1 MTSNYAIPH
10 MMLRVAYLLLFN
22 LIAGIASAHTT
33 APPFSLKGVP
43 VPEVPG
49 LLDGPDPIVVNKEK
63 ALVLGKAL
71 FWDQNVG
78 SDGVACASCHF
89 HAGADSRSRNQLAPA
104 GKSESASMMSFE
116 VAPDGTQRGINYEL
130 KLSDFPF
137 FQLEDPLNA
146 DSAVLYESDDV
157 VSSAGTFGGN
167 FERVGWS
174 EDIADECNHDPDPVF
189 HDTSRNTRKVA
200 DRNAPT
206 VINAIFN
213 FRNFWDGRANHIF
226 NGSSGLGE
234 RDPDAGVWV
243 INDRHEPEKV
253 RLKLVNSSLASQAV
267 APPLNATEMSCENR
281 RLSDLGRKLLWRKPL
296 ENQEVHWNDSVLGQ
310 YSNSTEGSL
319 KTGLNTYYRYL
330 IMQAFSPKYW
340 SAPKRYEQYA
350 GKVARDTETSLHYE
364 QIEANFGMFFGLAL
378 QIYQSTLISDDSPF
392 DRSKV
397 DHEGVPV
404 GLSELEKKGFKE
416 FSDGHC
422 AICHFG
428 PHFTT
433 AAVHSNAELVKNNP
447 EIFASLTQEASISHT
462 VVNKLVA
469 LGAERPGLAL
479 VDVGFASTGVSAD
492 GDDIGLGGKD
502 DFNNPLSFSEQY
514 VQLLVGNS
522 DFVKD
527 EVVTQIRA
535 CDFENVLA
543 KDVDE
548 SNLKYFTKQDG
559 ELISQPQSMEDCFKD
574 DGAVLPSPELAQA
587 ELDKENNR
595 KLKTASRNSYKIP
608 NLRNIELTGPYMHNG
623 SMATLEQVLEFYA
636 RGGNYPTPSKQILSL
651 LPKRSFASS
660 NIIDFLKTLTDDRV
674 RFERAPF
681 DHPALR
687 VSHGHS
693 SMTSSMNDK
702 LAEDKW
708 LEVPAV
714 GAEGREEP
722 LKPFDALLEN

>member
-1 MTSNYAIPH
+1 MTSNYAIPRIT
-10 MMLRVAYLLLFN
+10 LRVVSLLL
-22 LIAGIASAHTT
+22 LSLTAGIASAHTT

-104 GKSESASMMSFE
+104 GKSENVPMMSFE
-116 VAPDGTQRGINYEL
+116 VSPDGTQMGVNYEL

-146 DSAVLYESDDV
+146 DSLVLYESDDV
-157 VSSAGTFGGN
+157 VSSAGTFGGS

-174 EDIADECNHDPDPVF
+174 EDIADECSHDPDPVF
-189 HDTSRNTRKVA
+189 HDASRNTRKVV

-206 VINAIFN
+206 VINAVFN

-226 NGSSGLGE
+226 NGSNELGE

-243 INDRHEPEKV
+243 VDERNEPEKV

-281 RLSDLGRKLLWRKPL
+281 RLSDLGRKLLWRRPL

-319 KTGLNTYYRYL
+319 KAGLNTYYRYL
-330 IMQAFSPKYW
+330 IMQAFNPKYW
-340 SAPKRYEQYA
+340 SASKRDEQYEGA
-350 GKVARDTETSLHYE
+350 AARDTETPLHYE

-378 QIYQSTLISDDSPF
+378 QIYQSTLISDDAPF
-392 DRSKV
+392 DRSEV

-404 GLSELEKKGFKE
+404 DLSELEKKGFKE
-416 FSDGHC
+416 FRDGHC

-447 EIFASLTQEASISHT
+447 EIFANLTKEASISHT
-462 VVNKLVA
+462 VVNKLVTS
-469 LGAERPGLAL
+469 EGLAL

-502 DFNNPLSFSEQY
+502 DLNNPLSFSDQY
-514 VQLLVGNS
+514 VQLLVGNT
-522 DFVKD
+522 DAVKD
-527 EVVTQIRA
+527 EVVTQVRA
-535 CDFENVLA
+535 CDFENLLA
-543 KDVDE
+543 KDVDQ
-548 SNLKYFTKQDG
+548 SAYFYFTKQDG
-559 ELISQPQSMEDCFKD
+559 ELISQSQSIEGCFKD

-587 ELDKENNR
+587 ELDKDNNS
-595 KLKTASRNSYKIP
+595 KLKAASRNAYKIP
-608 NLRNIELTGPYMHNG
+608 NLRNVELTGPYMHNG

-636 RGGNYPTPSKQILSL
+636 RGGNHSTPGKQILSL
-651 LPKRSFASS
+651 LPDRSFASS

-693 SMTSSMNDK
+693 SVASSMSDK
-702 LAEDKW
+702 LAGDEW

-714 GAEGREEP
+714 GAEGREQA
-722 LKPFDALLEN
+722 LKPFDVLLEN